1 MRDAHRPSSDR
12 GFCAGMTVQTADG
25 DRAARAYVERG
36 AHARQTPAPIRTG
49 GSHHAPA
56 EHRRPRRRLE
66 RGALPPRRPRVGR
79 ARRLRLRAGGIGRAE
94 HPRPEPGRQR
104 RLPACRPRHRPCR
117 LPRPRRRA
125 GPRSGARQ
133 HDRDRLGVRGRG
145 SRRRRPPGAHPL
157 CAGRAF
163 AAGRPQREPGV
174 ARRAL
179 GAGHL
184 QAARQDRDGE
194 GPRAALAGRHRRRA
208 AGAPGP
214 AHRAVRR
221 RQLEQGPVGELSRRT
236 STARSS
242 FRSR

>member
-1 MRDAHRPSSDR
+1 MAAAPRERTLSVARIPANAGSDPHR
-12 GFCAGMTVQTADG
+12 
-25 DRAARAYVERG
+25 
-36 AHARQTPAPIRTG
+36 

-56 EHRRPRRRLE
+56 EYRRPRRRLE
-66 RGALPPRRPRVGR
+66 RGALPPRHPRVGR
-79 ARRLRLRAGGIGRAE
+79 ARRLRFRAGGIGRAE

-157 CAGRAF
+157 RAGRAL
-163 AAGRPQREPGV
+163 AAGRPQRAPGV

-179 GAGHL
+179 GAGDL
-184 QAARQDRDGE
+184 QAARQERDGE

-221 RQLEQGPVGELSRRT
+221 RQLEQGPVGRRLRRT

-242 FRSR
+242 SRSR